1 MENKDSIQTKI
12 DEALLNFKKA
22 KYQISIDILENLEEK
37 DSNFLIC
44 WYLGHSYFR
53 IYNYLSSIQY
63 IEKSINLK
71 GPDELNQSFLAE
83 VLLQSNQYEKAI
95 KLFEKVL
102 NINEKNINALFNL
115 GKIYLEIGKFKIA
128 EKYYNKII
136 EEEPYNFN
144 AFYELIKLDKKYLS
158 DILINNIKNFKTEDK
173 KNDLNIIYA
182 SLILAENE
190 KNNKNYDKE
199 LDNLISGHSY
209 FIQNKEKAS
218 QQEFNYFTNL
228 LPQFI
233 NKIEDINYKSK
244 SKVHPIFIMG
254 LPRSGTT
261 MIENLIS
268 SSENEIIKGDETGVM
283 GKVFFSKNII
293 SNYDDNNLNV
303 NFDFDNNGLQN
314 LENSVLNQYKQAG
327 IDTSKSSF
335 TDKSLEN
342 FLYIKILSK
351 IFPKAK
357 FIYCKRNYF
366 ANLLGILKVFLPNL
380 LWSHSLEKII
390 TFMELYENNLNEIT
404 LEKKIDLKI
413 VNLENFSENPLNSSK
428 NLFNFLG
435 IKWNKKIIDENYN
448 KTTIIKTVS
457 NLQVRNKI
465 TKHDLSY
472 LENYIPLLKKYG
484 IKKLS

>member
-1 MENKDSIQTKI
+1 MEKNVSIQSQI

-22 KYQISIDILENLEEK
+22 KYQISIDILENLKEK
-37 DSNFLIC
+37 ETNFLIC

-53 IYNYLSSIQY
+53 IYDYLSSIKY
-63 IEKSINLK
+63 IEKSISLK
-71 GPDELNQSFLAE
+71 GSDELNQNFLAE

-95 KLFEKVL
+95 KLFKKVL
-102 NINEKNINALFNL
+102 NLNEKNISALFNL
-115 GKIYLEIGKFKIA
+115 GKVYSEIGKFKIA
-128 EKYYNKII
+128 EKYYNKITKA
-136 EEEPYNFN
+136 EPNNFK

-158 DILINNIKNFKTEDK
+158 SKLIKNIKNFKIEGHKD
-173 KNDLNIIYA
+173 NLNNIYA
-182 SLILAENE
+182 SLILAENDK
-190 KNNKNYDKE
+190 KNKDYDNE
-199 LDNLISGHSY
+199 LDNLINGHQY
-209 FIQNKEKAS
+209 FIQNKVKAS

-233 NKIEDINYKSK
+233 KKIENIDFKSK
-244 SKVHPIFIMG
+244 FKSQPIFIMG

-261 MIENLIS
+261 MIENLIC
-268 SSENEIIKGDETGVM
+268 SSEDKIIKGDETEVM

-293 SNYDDNNLNV
+293 SNYDDTNLNV
-303 NFDFDNNGLQN
+303 NFDFDKNGLRN
-314 LENSVLNQYKQAG
+314 LENFVLNQYKQVG
-327 IDTSKSSF
+327 IDTSKNFF
-335 TDKSLEN
+335 TDKSLDN
-342 FLYIKILSK
+342 FLYIKILAK

-357 FIYCKRNYF
+357 FVYCKRNYI

-390 TFMELYENNLNEIT
+390 TFMELYENNLNDVL

-413 VNLENFSENPLNSSK
+413 INIENFTENPLDNSK

-435 IKWNKKIIDENYN
+435 INWNKKIINENYK

-465 TKHDLSY
+465 IKHDLSY
-472 LENYIPLLKKYG
+472 LKNYMPFLKKYG
-484 IKKLS
+484 IKN

>member
-1 MENKDSIQTKI
+1 MEKNDSIQSQI

-22 KYQISIDILENLEEK
+22 KYQISIDILENLKEK
-37 DSNFLIC
+37 ETNFLIC

-53 IYNYLSSIQY
+53 IYNYLTAIKY
-63 IEKSINLK
+63 IKKSISLK
-71 GPDELNQSFLAE
+71 GSDELNQNFLAE
-83 VLLQSNQYEKAI
+83 VLLQSNQYEEAI

-102 NINEKNINALFNL
+102 NINENNITALFNL
-115 GKIYLEIGKFKIA
+115 GKVYSEIGKFKIA
-128 EKYYNKII
+128 EKYYNKITKA
-136 EEEPYNFN
+136 EPNNFK

-158 DILINNIKNFKTEDK
+158 SKLIKNIKNFKIEGHKD
-173 KNDLNIIYA
+173 NLNNIYA
-182 SLILAENE
+182 SLILAEND
-190 KNNKNYDKE
+190 KNNKDYDNE
-199 LDNLISGHSY
+199 LDNLINGHQY
-209 FIQNKEKAS
+209 FIQNKKKAS

-233 NKIEDINYKSK
+233 KKIENIDFKSK
-244 SKVHPIFIMG
+244 FKSQPIFIMG

-261 MIENLIS
+261 MIENLIC
-268 SSENEIIKGDETGVM
+268 SSEDKIIKGDETEVM

-293 SNYDDNNLNV
+293 SNYDDTNLNV
-303 NFDFDNNGLQN
+303 NFDFDKNGLRN
-314 LENSVLNQYKQAG
+314 LENFVLNQYKQVG
-327 IDTSKSSF
+327 IDTSKNFF

-342 FLYIKILSK
+342 FLYIKILVK

-357 FIYCKRNYF
+357 FVYCKRNYI

-390 TFMELYENNLNEIT
+390 TFMELYENNLNDVL

-413 VNLENFSENPLNSSK
+413 INIENFSENPLDNSK

-435 IKWNKKIIDENYN
+435 INWNKKIINENYK
-448 KTTIIKTVS
+448 KTAIIKTVS

-465 TKHDLSY
+465 IKHDLSY
-472 LENYIPLLKKYG
+472 LKNYMPFLKKYG
-484 IKKLS
+484 IKN